1 MRERKSISARRPAA
15 VSGRKNPGR
24 QKHDYSKELME
35 LVVEAA
41 NSRVLPE
48 FLRGFAERT
57 AEMVDGEWAGVGEI
71 VGSRVEIYTR
81 RPGYP
86 ANEKEREWLG
96 QGLRRRRPG
105 LEVFPLKRTSQHIA
119 FYPIYASDGELM
131 GTLCL
136 LRKAAGFSRAEEK
149 LLAALASHAPL
160 SMEKARRSSP
170 RRRRPKDAAHT
181 THPIRHY
188 NPATAPA

>member
-57 AEMVDGEWAGVGEI
+57 AEMLDAEWAGVGEI

-149 LLAALASHAPL
+149 LLAALAHHAAL
-160 SMEKARRSSP
+160 SMDRVRRVFPPARARKQQF
-170 RRRRPKDAAHT
+170 RRIFPHIA
-181 THPIRHY
+181 
-188 NPATAPA
+188 

>member
-24 QKHDYSKELME
+24 PKHDYSKELME

-57 AEMVDGEWAGVGEI
+57 AEMLDAEWAGVGEI

-149 LLAALASHAPL
+149 LLAALVSHAAL
-160 SMEKARRSSP
+160 SMEKVAVF
-170 RRRRPKDAAHT
+170 
-181 THPIRHY
+181 
-188 NPATAPA
+188 ATGAVEKAVGRGH

>member
-24 QKHDYSKELME
+24 PKHDYSKELME

-57 AEMVDGEWAGVGEI
+57 AEMLDAEWAGVGEI

-96 QGLRRRRPG
+96 QGL
-105 LEVFPLKRTSQHIA
+105 L
-119 FYPIYASDGELM
+119 
-131 GTLCL
+131 
-136 LRKAAGFSRAEEK
+136 
-149 LLAALASHAPL
+149 
-160 SMEKARRSSP
+160 RSSP
-170 RRRRPKDAAHT
+170 GAVGVHMK
-181 THPIRHY
+181 THSLHMSVY
-188 NPATAPA
+188 

>member
-1 MRERKSISARRPAA
+1 
-15 VSGRKNPGR
+15 
-24 QKHDYSKELME
+24 ME
-35 LVVEAA
+35 LVVDAS

-48 FLRGFAERT
+48 FVREFAECT
-57 AEMVDGEWAGVGEI
+57 AELLDAEWAGLGEI
-71 VGSRVEIYTR
+71 VGSRVEIYRR

-105 LEVFPLKRTSQHIA
+105 VEVFPLRRTSQHIA

-149 LLAALASHAPL
+149 LLAAMASHAAL
-160 SMEKARRSSP
+160 SMEKGRRFFP
-170 RRRRPKDAAHT
+170 LER
-181 THPIRHY
+181 
-188 NPATAPA
+188 